1 VSYANSS
8 EFVTFLFKTT
18 AMEDNFWTHLLSQ
31 SKWRNAEWIMY
42 KHEPNETLKKD
53 KNEGDQSEWKEY
65 RIQFSPLQTPTET
78 AANEQQDETELKEK
92 LKQECPQ
99 FVVL

>member
-1 VSYANSS
+1 
-8 EFVTFLFKTT
+8 
-18 AMEDNFWTHLLSQ
+18 
-31 SKWRNAEWIMY
+31 MY

-65 RIQFSPLQTPTET
+65 RIQFSPPPSPT

>member
-1 VSYANSS
+1 
-8 EFVTFLFKTT
+8 
-18 AMEDNFWTHLLSQ
+18 MEDNFWTQLLSQ

-65 RIQFSPLQTPTET
+65 RI
-78 AANEQQDETELKEK
+78 
-92 LKQECPQ
+92 
-99 FVVL
+99 